1 MATEVKTRGKLFYGW
16 VIVIV
21 GVIVAAILIGS
32 RQSYGVFFTSIE
44 NAFGLNRAETSGI
57 FSAFMALSAIFSAIG
72 GWALDKFGPKK
83 TIAAM
88 GFFTGIGLLVSS
100 QVHSAW
106 ELYLTYS
113 LLMAAGTGE
122 AYTIV
127 VGFVSRW
134 FRKKRGLALGIA
146 TSGGGVGS
154 FIYAPFASYLI
165 IAFDWRIAFI
175 ILGVIALALV
185 IGVSMLLKGYP
196 REIGLFPDGDKS
208 EVVEPELG
216 IKKDDKPAGYSFGEA
231 FKTRQFWFVFMVW
244 LFQGIAVYIITTH
257 IIPYATDAGISEI
270 AAATIISVNS
280 VFNIVGGLSAGALSD
295 KFGRR
300 TVTVGCAI
308 LGAGSLFWLM
318 SMPTNLWL
326 LFIFSALFGISF
338 GAIPNVVSAF
348 TGDIFGTRNIGT
360 IMGAIGVAWFIGA
373 AIGSLIGGAVFDIYK
388 SYFLAFLIGAICMV
402 IVLLFSAIL
411 AKPKSTQALETARE
425 KN

>member
-134 FRKKRGLALGIA
+134 FKKKRGLALGIA
-146 TSGGGVGS
+146 TSGGGVGT

-165 IAFDWRIAFI
+165 ISLRLEDSFNS
-175 ILGVIALALV
+175 
-185 IGVSMLLKGYP
+185 IG
-196 REIGLFPDGDKS
+196 RDC
-208 EVVEPELG
+208 
-216 IKKDDKPAGYSFGEA
+216 
-231 FKTRQFWFVFMVW
+231 
-244 LFQGIAVYIITTH
+244 
-257 IIPYATDAGISEI
+257 
-270 AAATIISVNS
+270 
-280 VFNIVGGLSAGALSD
+280 LS
-295 KFGRR
+295 R
-300 TVTVGCAI
+300 
-308 LGAGSLFWLM
+308 
-318 SMPTNLWL
+318 
-326 LFIFSALFGISF
+326 
-338 GAIPNVVSAF
+338 
-348 TGDIFGTRNIGT
+348 
-360 IMGAIGVAWFIGA
+360 
-373 AIGSLIGGAVFDIYK
+373 
-388 SYFLAFLIGAICMV
+388 
-402 IVLLFSAIL
+402 
-411 AKPKSTQALETARE
+411 
-425 KN
+425 

>member
-1 MATEVKTRGKLFYGW
+1 
-16 VIVIV
+16 
-21 GVIVAAILIGS
+21 
-32 RQSYGVFFTSIE
+32 
-44 NAFGLNRAETSGI
+44 
-57 FSAFMALSAIFSAIG
+57 
-72 GWALDKFGPKK
+72 
-83 TIAAM
+83 
-88 GFFTGIGLLVSS
+88 
-100 QVHSAW
+100 
-106 ELYLTYS
+106 
-113 LLMAAGTGE
+113 
-122 AYTIV
+122 
-127 VGFVSRW
+127 
-134 FRKKRGLALGIA
+134 
-146 TSGGGVGS
+146 
-154 FIYAPFASYLI
+154 
-165 IAFDWRIAFI
+165 
-175 ILGVIALALV
+175 
-185 IGVSMLLKGYP
+185 MLLKGYP

-208 EVVEPELG
+208 EVVEPESG
-216 IKKDDKPAGYSFGEA
+216 IKKDDKPAGYSFVEA

-338 GAIPNVVSAF
+338 GAIPNIVSAF

-373 AIGSLIGGAVFDIYK
+373 AIGALIGGAVFDIYK

>member
-1 MATEVKTRGKLFYGW
+1 MAAEVKTGGKFFYGW
-16 VIVIV
+16 IIVIA

-44 NAFGLNRAETSGI
+44 SAFGLNRAETSGI
-57 FSAFMALSAIFSAIG
+57 FSAFMLVSAIFSAIG

-88 GFFTGIGLLVSS
+88 GFFTGIGLLISS

-106 ELYLTYS
+106 QLYLTYS

-134 FRKKRGLALGIA
+134 FRRKRGLALGIS

-165 IAFDWRIAFI
+165 ISFDWRIALI
-175 ILGVIALALV
+175 ILGAIALV
-185 IGVSMLLKGYP
+185 IVIGISMLLKGYP

-208 EVVEPELG
+208 EDIEAESG
-216 IKKDDKPAGYSFGEA
+216 ISGDDKPAGYSLLEA
-231 FKTRQFWFVFMVW
+231 LKTRQFWFIFMVW

-300 TVTVGCAI
+300 AVTVGCAI
-308 LGAGSLFWLM
+308 LGAASLFWLM
-318 SMPTNLWL
+318 SMLSNLWL

-338 GAIPNVVSAF
+338 GAIPNVISAF
-348 TGDIFGTRNIGT
+348 TGDIFGTRHIGT
-360 IMGAIGVAWFIGA
+360 IMGGIGVAWFIGA
-373 AIGSLIGGAVFDIYK
+373 AIGSLVGGAIFDAYK
-388 SYFLAFLIGAICMV
+388 SYLIAFLVAAICMV
-402 IVLLFSAIL
+402 IVLIFSAIL
-411 AKPKSTQALETARE
+411 AKPEAGKY
-425 KN
+425 